1 MEEIDK
7 TFREAVADGRIHGA
21 VLLAKDLTGKVD
33 ISRSY
38 GVRSLREEDPAKR
51 PPMTADTPMRFASC
65 SKFLTSIMVLQCV
78 EQGLVGLDDTLEKLL
93 PEVAGLKVL
102 TGFDEAGNPIEREPK
117 SPVLVKHLLS
127 HSSGLCYTLT
137 FPLLHQYR
145 KWQGLALEQDYDN
158 LDQNFKYPLLFDP
171 GTSWAYGP
179 GLDWCSRL
187 IARASGLTAEEF
199 LQQHVVAPLGIGSD
213 DMTFELQ
220 KHPAAQARRADMT
233 FRGDATFTAELGAA
247 APGARGLL
255 QYRDEG
261 YWHEDIEASGG
272 QGIYTTPAAYLRV
285 MWSVLSDDGRLLRPA
300 TRALL
305 FERALAPE
313 AERGF
318 DEYCDRF
325 RAFVPGVPVPVEIGH
340 SHSLGGMLTLEDCDG
355 DRWRREGNLSWSGLP
370 NIIWNIDAKAGICS
384 IWAFHLKP
392 WGDPICVELGT
403 KFEKAAF
410 LMLKS

>member
-1 MEEIDK
+1 MEEVDK
-7 TFREAVADGRIHGA
+7 AFREAVADGRIHGA

-33 ISRSY
+33 FSRAY

-51 PPMTADTPMRFASC
+51 PPMTVDTPMRFASC
-65 SKFLTSIMVLQCV
+65 SKLLTSIMVLQCV
-78 EQGLVGLDDTLEKLL
+78 EKGLANIDDTLEKLL

-117 SPVLVKHLLS
+117 SPVLLKHLLS

-137 FPLLHQYR
+137 YPLLHQYR

-158 LDQNFKYPLLFDP
+158 LDQNFTYPLLFDP

-179 GLDWCSRL
+179 NLDWCSRL
-187 IARASGLTAEEF
+187 IERASGLTAEEF
-199 LQQHVVAPLGIGSD
+199 LQQNIVAPLGLGAD
-213 DMTFELQ
+213 NMTFELQ
-220 KHPAAQARRADMT
+220 QHPATQARRADMT
-233 FRGDATFTAELGAA
+233 FRGEATFTAEGGAGA
-247 APGARGLL
+247 VPGGL
-255 QYRDEG
+255 QYRDES
-261 YWHEDIEASGG
+261 YWHQDIAPHGG
-272 QGIYTTPAAYLRV
+272 QGIYTTPAHYMQV
-285 MWSVLSDDGRLLRPA
+285 MYSILSNDGRLLQPA
-300 TRALL
+300 TRDLL
-305 FERALAPE
+305 FARALSPE

-318 DEYCDRF
+318 DAYCEQF
-325 RAFVPGVPVPVEIGH
+325 KAFVPGVPVPVEIKH

-370 NIIWNIDAKAGICS
+370 NIIWNIDEKAGICS

-392 WGDPICVELGT
+392 WGDTICNELGT

-410 LMLKS
+410 LMLKQ

>member
-255 QYRDEG
+255 
-261 YWHEDIEASGG
+261 H
-272 QGIYTTPAAYLRV
+272 
-285 MWSVLSDDGRLLRPA
+285 
-300 TRALL
+300 
-305 FERALAPE
+305 
-313 AERGF
+313 
-318 DEYCDRF
+318 
-325 RAFVPGVPVPVEIGH
+325 
-340 SHSLGGMLTLEDCDG
+340 
-355 DRWRREGNLSWSGLP
+355 GLP